1 MRRKK
6 RPETMRVTFTAT
18 ARSKA
23 GETFEAGRSYDLPVD
38 DALYWIGRSAA
49 VVANDDEA
57 TEEDGD
63 AAG

>member
-1 MRRKK
+1 MLI
-6 RPETMRVTFTAT
+6 TFTNT